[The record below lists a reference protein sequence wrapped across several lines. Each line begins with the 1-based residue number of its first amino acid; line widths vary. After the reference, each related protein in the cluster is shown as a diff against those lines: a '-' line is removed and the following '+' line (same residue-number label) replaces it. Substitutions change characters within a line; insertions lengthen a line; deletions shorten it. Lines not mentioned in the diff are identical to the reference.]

1 MTLEE
6 GLESVFVDDITLYTN
21 DRDMEL
27 IKAGI
32 RNNDERLSEFQSD
45 AQKILD
51 RNQIDNMK
59 KLWIKYMEE
68 DLRLKTQIANRL
80 ISLK

>member
-6 GLESVFVDDITLYTN
+6 GLESVFTEDIAMYTD

-32 RNNDERLSEFQSD
+32 RNNDELLKEFIKEGD
-45 AQKILD
+45 DILD
-51 RNQIDNMK
+51 RHQIDNCK
-59 KLWIKYMEE
+59 RLYIKYMQE